1 MSLKDIQHDYQRLA
15 DKGMLQAHMVP
26 IATDATILE
35 AGVVAFHKGYF
46 GDKEWA
52 KVTDDVRAARHNG
65 EEVAMQLVEAHAQ
78 DVMNV
83 HKVLRET
90 LTTTDFA
97 IILSQMRD
105 RVRRQ
110 SYNPIAGPLFSAAG
124 PVRTATNFKPMRGVR
139 TDPFRRLKLQPER
152 TNVEYAEL
160 GSTEDGYRVAKYAL
174 AVPFSW
180 ESRVNDDI
188 GEFIQI
194 LFNLGVAANRTR
206 ALVLLEAIR
215 DGLTRQTPSGTFLG
229 GSAAAG
235 GPTPANIAWAYDR
248 FANAVN
254 SNGDPIDR
262 ILTTI
267 AIPAQWTLLARH
279 SLDSE
284 RIVLAGD
291 GDVRSPDGNEVRGL
305 AETWVERLMRS
316 VFAEDPA
323 GDRKDD
329 WLAFDST
336 NPWVEFA
343 ALSGFEAGPQ
353 TYTKLSDVAETN
365 ALGSFDN
372 QSIAVKVMDVVGAT
386 ITDPTSVVRIA
397 GA

>member
-1 MSLKDIQHDYQRLA
+1 MSIKDIRHDYQRLA
-15 DKGMLQAHMVP
+15 DRGMLQQHMVAM
-26 IATDATILE
+26 ATEATILE
-35 AGVVAFHKGYF
+35 AGVVAFHKGYY

-52 KVTDDVRAARHNG
+52 RVTDDVRSAKHAG
-65 EEVAMQLVEAHAQ
+65 EEAASQLMEAHAE

-83 HKVLRET
+83 HRILRET

-97 IILSQMRD
+97 IVLSQMRD

-110 SYNPIAGPLFSAAG
+110 SYNPIAGPLFASIG
-124 PVRTATNFKPMRGVR
+124 PVRTAPNFKPMRGVR

-215 DGLTRQTPSGTFLG
+215 DGLARQTPSGTFVS

-235 GPTPANIAWAYDR
+235 GPTPANIEWAYAR

-254 SNGDPIDR
+254 TNGDPIDR
-262 ILTTI
+262 ILSHI
-267 AIPAQWTLLARH
+267 AIPAQWTLLAKNT
-279 SLDSE
+279 LDSD
-284 RIVLAGD
+284 RIVVAGD
-291 GDVRSPDGNEVRGL
+291 TDVSKPDGNAVRGL
-305 AETWVERLMRS
+305 AEVWVERLMRS
-316 VFAEDPA
+316 VFAEDTP
-323 GDRKDD
+323 DRKND
-329 WLAFDST
+329 WLAFDNT
-336 NPWVEFA
+336 NAWVEFA
-343 ALSGFEAGPQ
+343 ALAGFEAGPQ
-353 TYTKLSDVAETN
+353 THTKLADVVETS

-372 QSIAVKVMDVVGAT
+372 QTSAVKVMDVVGAT

-397 GA
+397 GD

>member
-1 MSLKDIQHDYQRLA
+1 MSIKDIRHDYQRLA
-15 DKGMLQAHMVP
+15 DRGMLQQHMVAM
-26 IATDATILE
+26 ATEATILE

-52 KVTDDVRAARHNG
+52 RVTDDVRSAKHAG
-65 EEVAMQLVEAHAQ
+65 EEAASQLMEAHAE

-83 HKVLRET
+83 HRILRET

-97 IILSQMRD
+97 IVLSQMRD

-110 SYNPIAGPLFSAAG
+110 SYNPIAGPLFASIG
-124 PVRTATNFKPMRGVR
+124 PVRTAPNFKPMRGVR

-215 DGLTRQTPSGTFLG
+215 DGLTRQTPSGTFVSG
-229 GSAAAG
+229 TAAAG
-235 GPTPANIAWAYDR
+235 GPTPANIEWAYAR

-254 SNGDPIDR
+254 ANGDPIDR
-262 ILTTI
+262 ILSHI
-267 AIPAQWTLLARH
+267 AIPAQWTLLAKNT
-279 SLDSE
+279 LDSD
-284 RIVLAGD
+284 RIVVAGD
-291 GDVRSPDGNEVRGL
+291 TDVSKPDGNAVRGL
-305 AETWVERLMRS
+305 AEVWVERLMRS
-316 VFAEDPA
+316 VFAEDTS
-323 GDRKDD
+323 DRKND
-329 WLAFDST
+329 WLAFDNT

-343 ALSGFEAGPQ
+343 ALAGFEAGPQ
-353 TYTKLSDVAETN
+353 THTKLADVVETS

-372 QSIAVKVMDVVGAT
+372 QTSAVKVMDVVGAT

-397 GA
+397 GD